1 MRRFFFKKCLQA
13 GGQVA
18 SLLDWKNAAR
28 RVWFVFGRF
37 GWEGL
42 VPEISMKWRICQ
54 DGDLSPLPDKAGRT
68 FKLKLSKPYEI
79 NNMRW
84 GFALSRHSDI
94 LNLKTNPSV
103 FHNRITCSWTRLW
116 AITIEVQ
123 RVGQLCSNAWGLNL
137 NAAFRVAVKYY
148 VADFSVKE
156 RGYHQFRL
164 AFLGRMVF
172 R

>member
-1 MRRFFFKKCLQA
+1 MLPAEFGLFLADSDEKDSCLKYQWSEEFVKMETILLFQTKQA
-13 GGQVA
+13 RN
-18 SLLDWKNAAR
+18 S
-28 RVWFVFGRF
+28 
-37 GWEGL
+37 
-42 VPEISMKWRICQ
+42 
-54 DGDLSPLPDKAGRT
+54 
-68 FKLKLSKPYEI
+68 KLKLSKPFEI